1 MAEIKITE
9 VDATTPGRSVTT
21 DEVAFI
27 PGFSVLSQQYIIKEN
42 AITDDDIIQTIQPV
56 NDFNLIN
63 YYIDNINFKSWH
75 VIYPEVLLTINNI
88 LEFQVTPYQLT
99 NNDNFIDFNSE
110 IDIKINEDTGAGV
123 ETGTVVPKD
132 ENVPLCCYVTNNSS
146 YAYNAGTEQ
155 APIYVKIDNKYYLA
169 DISYGVNAK
178 TTYNT
183 RLITNELSNYSIYL
197 GTKKDTNGNVTSVS
211 VAVPTVNYIGEPDFE
226 NKPILCTT
234 LQEFENYFGEMPY
247 QFTNT
252 FRYSDM
258 SYGSDNNKTYVFNDD
273 SVFINTNDFDKSYIY
288 AKELLSEGL
297 AVMYYAVA
305 NRDDKGKINYNPIE
319 IYNSFENIREAIKD
333 RGSYSVKYVTTGGY
347 PLFGDTDI
355 AKNNVASFL
364 NMAGNVNNSTSS
376 DARGDCVV
384 LIDHINNPNLP
395 LIGSINNGTEIKSIY
410 SQVKEYFGD
419 SDNQEVATTNIAYA
433 EYGAMFT
440 PYASYNCVTMPVG
453 SQTQVMPASFA
464 YLISLAKSLHYNPSW
479 LAIAGVTRGLVP
491 NIISLATKQ
500 RLSNAIADS
509 YQPRNGV
516 AINAITDIKP
526 YGLTIWGNRTL
537 KNNKANGN
545 LTATS
550 FLNIR
555 NMVSDVKKIIFR
567 TCQKC
572 MFEQNNDILWINF
585 QAQITPTLEQMIS
598 GSGLSGY
605 KIIKGTTTEKA
616 KLVATVILYPLYALE
631 SIEVE
636 VRLEDEEISV
646 N

>member
-27 PGFSVLSQQYIIKEN
+27 PGFSVLSQQYIIKEK
-42 AITDDDIIQTIQPV
+42 AITDDNIIQVVHPV
-56 NDFNLIN
+56 NNFNLIN
-63 YYIDNINFKSWH
+63 YYIDNINFNSWH
-75 VIYPEVLLTINNI
+75 VVYPTAQLNNSNN
-88 LEFQVTPYQLT
+88 LVFNTTLYQLT
-99 NNDNFIDFNSE
+99 NNDNFIDFTKHISVNE
-110 IDIKINEDTGAGV
+110 IRDTETNTVTFTVTSKIE
-123 ETGTVVPKD
+123 
-132 ENVPLCCYVTNNSS
+132 ENPLCCYVTTSS
-146 YAYNAGTEQ
+146 NYAYNAGTLQE
-155 APIYVKIDNKYYLA
+155 PKYIKVDKDSKYYLA
-169 DISYGVNAK
+169 DISYGTNAEQ
-178 TTYNT
+178 TYAAMLN
-183 RLITNELSNYSIYL
+183 TNEISNYSIYL
-197 GTKKDTNGNVTSVS
+197 DIIDNGEQSVS
-211 VAVPTVNYIGEPDFE
+211 IAVPTIKYINEPDFE

-234 LQEFENYFGEMPY
+234 IQEFENYFGEMPY
-247 QFTNT
+247 QFTKT
-252 FRYSDM
+252 FKYNDIT
-258 SYGSDNNKTYVFNDD
+258 DVFKDT
-273 SVFINTNDFDKSYIY
+273 SIFINTNDFDKSYIY
-288 AKELLSEGL
+288 AKELLNEGM

-305 NRDDKGKINYNPIE
+305 NRDSDGIIDYNPIK
-319 IYNSFENIREAIKD
+319 IYDSFENIREAIKD
-333 RGSYSVKYVTTGGY
+333 KGSYSVKYVTTGGY
-347 PLFGDTDI
+347 PLFGDTDN
-355 AKNNVASFL
+355 AKDSVASFL

-395 LIGSINNGTEIKSIY
+395 LIGSVNNGAEIKSIY

-419 SDNQEVATTNIAYA
+419 SDNQEVATTNVAYA

-440 PYASYNCVTMPVG
+440 PYASYNCVTMPAG

-616 KLVATVILYPLYALE
+616 KLVATVILFPIFSLE

>member
-42 AITDDDIIQTIQPV
+42 AITDANIIQTIQPV
-56 NDFNLIN
+56 NDFNLIK

-75 VIYPEVLLTINNI
+75 AVYPTAQLNSNNDLI
-88 LEFQVTPYQLT
+88 FQVTPYQLT

-110 IDIKINEDTGAGV
+110 IVVNIGEDT
-123 ETGTVVPKD
+123 EKSTVASKD
-132 ENVPLCCYVTNNSS
+132 ESSPLCCYVTNSS
-146 YAYNAGTEQ
+146 KYAYKAGTEQ
-155 APIYVKIDNKYYLA
+155 KPIYVKIDNNQYYLA
-169 DISYGVNAK
+169 DISYGVDAEK
-178 TTYNT
+178 TYNT

-197 GTKKDTNGNVTSVS
+197 GTKTDINSNVTSVS

-234 LQEFENYFGEMPY
+234 IQEFENYFGEMPY
-247 QFTNT
+247 QFTEI
-252 FRYSDM
+252 FKYSDIK
-258 SYGSDNNKTYVFNDD
+258 DVFKDD
-273 SVFINTNDFDKSYIY
+273 LIFININDFDKSYIY
-288 AKELLSEGL
+288 AKELLNEGM

-305 NRDDKGKINYNPIE
+305 NRNSDGIINYNPIE

-347 PLFGDTDI
+347 PLFGDTPNAED
-355 AKNNVASFL
+355 NVASFL

-395 LIGSINNGTEIKSIY
+395 LIGSVNNGAEIKSIY

-419 SDNQEVATTNIAYA
+419 SDNQEVATTNVAYA

-491 NIISLATKQ
+491 NIISLATRQ

>member
-42 AITDDDIIQTIQPV
+42 AVTDDNIMQVVYPV
-56 NDFNLIN
+56 NNFNLIN
-63 YYIDNINFKSWH
+63 YYIDNINFNSWH
-75 VIYPEVLLTINNI
+75 VVYPTALLNSNNSLI
-88 LEFQVTPYQLT
+88 FQTTLYQLT
-99 NNDNFIDFNSE
+99 NNDNFINFTN
-110 IDIKINEDTGAGV
+110 KITVDT
-123 ETGTVVPKD
+123 EKSTVTSND
-132 ENVPLCCYVTNNSS
+132 ENSPLCCYVTNKNNTN
-146 YAYNAGTEQ
+146 YAYNIGTAQ
-155 APIYVKIDNKYYLA
+155 VPKYVEIDTNYYLA
-169 DISYGVNAK
+169 DISYDTNAEAI
-178 TTYNT
+178 YNA
-183 RLITNELSNYSIYL
+183 RLNTNEISNYSIYL
-197 GTKKDTNGNVTSVS
+197 GTIDNGDRSIS
-211 VAVPTVNYIGEPDFE
+211 VAVPTVNYMDEPDFE

-234 LQEFENYFGEMPY
+234 VQEFENYFGDLPY
-247 QFTNT
+247 QFTT
-252 FRYSDM
+252 SFKYSDITDVFK
-258 SYGSDNNKTYVFNDD
+258 DN
-273 SVFINTNDFDKSYIY
+273 SIFININDFDKSYIY
-288 AKELLSEGL
+288 AKELLNEGM

-305 NRDDKGKINYNPIE
+305 NRNSNGIISYNPIE

-333 RGSYSVKYVTTGGY
+333 RGSYSVKYVTTGSY
-347 PLFGDTDI
+347 PLFGDTDT

-395 LIGSINNGTEIKSIY
+395 LIGSIGNNGAEIKSIY

-440 PYASYNCVTMPVG
+440 PYASYNCVTMPAG

-491 NIISLATKQ
+491 NIISLTTKQ

>member
-42 AITDDDIIQTIQPV
+42 AITDTNIIQTIQPV
-56 NDFNLIN
+56 NDFNLIK

-75 VIYPEVLLTINNI
+75 VIYPTVSLTIDNT
-88 LEFQVTPYQLT
+88 LQFQVTPYQLT
-99 NNDNFIDFNSE
+99 NNDNFINFENY
-110 IDIKINEDTGAGV
+110 ITITNGV
-123 ETGTVVPKD
+123 VSLNTEG
-132 ENVPLCCYVTNNSS
+132 NPLCCYVTDSMNF
-146 YAYNAGTEQ
+146 AYNAGTVQ
-155 APIYVKIDNKYYLA
+155 DPKYIKTDDNKYYLA
-169 DISYGVNAK
+169 DITYGADAEK
-178 TTYNT
+178 IYTT
-183 RLITNELSNYSIYL
+183 RLSTNEISNYYIYL
-197 GTKKDTNGNVTSVS
+197 GTVKDANDVVTSAS
-211 VAVPTVNYIGEPDFE
+211 VAVPTINYIGEPDFE
-226 NKPILCTT
+226 NKPILCTKI
-234 LQEFENYFGEMPY
+234 QEFEKYFGNVPY
-247 QFTNT
+247 QFTT
-252 FRYSDM
+252 SFTYSAITDVFK
-258 SYGSDNNKTYVFNDD
+258 DN
-273 SVFINTNDFDKSYIY
+273 SIFININDFDKSYIY
-288 AKELLSEGL
+288 AKELLNEGM

-305 NRDDKGKINYNPIE
+305 NRNSDGTINYNPIE

-333 RGSYSVKYVTTGGY
+333 RGSYSVKYITTGGY
-347 PLFGDTDI
+347 PLFGDTDT
-355 AKNNVASFL
+355 AKDNVASFL
-364 NMAGNVNNSTSS
+364 NIAGNVNNSTSS

-395 LIGSINNGTEIKSIY
+395 LIGSIDNSTEIKSIY

-419 SDNQEVATTNIAYA
+419 SDNQEVATTNVAYA

-440 PYASYNCVTMPVG
+440 PYASYNCVTMPAG

-491 NIISLATKQ
+491 NIISLATRQ

-545 LTATS
+545 LTAMS

-616 KLVATVILYPLYALE
+616 KLVATVVLFPIFSLE

>member
-42 AITDDDIIQTIQPV
+42 AITDDNIIQTIQPV
-56 NDFNLIN
+56 NDFNLIK

-75 VIYPEVLLTINNI
+75 VIYPTVLLTINNT
-88 LEFQVTPYQLT
+88 LQFQVTPYQLT
-99 NNDNFIDFNSE
+99 NNDNFIDFNSK
-110 IDIKINEDTGAGV
+110 IDIEINEDA
-123 ETGTVVPKD
+123 ETGVKTRTVVSKD
-132 ENVPLCCYVTNNSS
+132 ENISLCCYVTNNSN

-155 APIYVKIDNKYYLA
+155 EPIYVKIDNSQYYLA
-169 DISYGVNAK
+169 DISYGVDAE

-197 GTKKDTNGNVTSVS
+197 GTKTDTNGNVTSVS
-211 VAVPTVNYIGEPDFE
+211 VAVPTVNYIDEPDFE

-234 LQEFENYFGEMPY
+234 IQEFENYFGEMPY
-247 QFTNT
+247 QFTT
-252 FRYSDM
+252 SFKYSAITNVFK
-258 SYGSDNNKTYVFNDD
+258 DN
-273 SVFINTNDFDKSYIY
+273 SIFININDFDRSYIY
-288 AKELLSEGL
+288 AKELLNEGM

-305 NRDDKGKINYNPIE
+305 NRNSDGTINYNPIE

-333 RGSYSVKYVTTGGY
+333 RGSYSVKYITTGGY
-347 PLFGDTDI
+347 PLFGDTSTAQD
-355 AKNNVASFL
+355 NVASFL
-364 NMAGNVNNSTSS
+364 NMAGDVNNSTSS

-395 LIGSINNGTEIKSIY
+395 LIGSIDNNGTEIKSIY

-440 PYASYNCVTMPVG
+440 PYASYNCVTMPAG